1 MNKRNL
7 IFACIFICCIVLS
20 YFVLGRKNSARQK
33 IKHLEALEAGVEN
46 PLTVEELEEAIAK
59 NEARAEELLALQKQ
73 TGSWYKILA
82 VKYIDGEMYGEALS
96 ALQKAVQYYPQ
107 NQNLFYYI
115 GVSAGFMAKA
125 TLDFN
130 ADGKTTE
137 RDNYLLLAESGYK
150 RAVDLE
156 PDYFRAIY
164 GLAVLYVLEMN
175 QPAKAVPLLEK
186 ALTIEEKNTEAMMLL
201 GHAYYMTYDYE
212 AAVAMY
218 DKVIAAD
225 TSKERKEAAAAN
237 KKAVLDA
244 MYE

>member
-7 IFACIFICCIVLS
+7 IFVCIFICCIVLS

-33 IKHLEALEAGVEN
+33 IKNLETLEAGVEN

-59 NEARAEELLALQKQ
+59 NEARAEELLSLQEQ
-73 TGSWYKILA
+73 TGNWYKILA

-150 RAVDLE
+150 RAIELE

-186 ALTIEEKNTEAMMLL
+186 ALKIEEKNTEAMMLL

-218 DKVIAAD
+218 DKVIAAG

>member
-59 NEARAEELLALQKQ
+59 NEARAEELLALQEQ

-150 RAVDLE
+150 RAVELE

-201 GHAYYMTYDYE
+201 GHAYYMTYDY
-212 AAVAMY
+212 
-218 DKVIAAD
+218 
-225 TSKERKEAAAAN
+225 
-237 KKAVLDA
+237 
-244 MYE
+244 

>member
-7 IFACIFICCIVLS
+7 IFVCIFICCIVLS

-33 IKHLEALEAGVEN
+33 IKNLEALEAGVEN

-59 NEARAEELLALQKQ
+59 NEARAEELLSLQEQ
-73 TGSWYKILA
+73 TGNWYKILA

-150 RAVDLE
+150 RAVELE
-156 PDYFRAIY
+156 PDYFKAIY

-186 ALTIEEKNTEAMMLL
+186 ALKIEEKNTEAMMLL

-212 AAVAMY
+212 AAVVMY
-218 DKVIAAD
+218 DKVIAAG
-225 TSKERKEAAAAN
+225 TSKVRKEAAAAN

>member
-7 IFACIFICCIVLS
+7 IFVCIFICCIVLS

-33 IKHLEALEAGVEN
+33 IKNLKALEAGVEN

-59 NEARAEELLALQKQ
+59 NEARAEELLSLQEQ
-73 TGSWYKILA
+73 TGNWYKILA

-150 RAVDLE
+150 RAIELE
-156 PDYFRAIY
+156 PDYFKAIY

-186 ALTIEEKNTEAMMLL
+186 ALKIEEKNTEAMMLL

-218 DKVIAAD
+218 DKVIAAG

>member
-1 MNKRNL
+1 MNKRTL
-7 IFACIFICCIVLS
+7 IFAGIFICCIVLS
-20 YFVLGRKNSARQK
+20 YFVFGGKNSDRQK
-33 IKHLEALEAGVEN
+33 IKHLETLEAGVEN
-46 PLTVEELEEAIAK
+46 PSSIEELKETIEKYEASVD
-59 NEARAEELLALQKQ
+59 ELLSLQEQ
-73 TGSWYKILA
+73 TGNWYKILA

-125 TLDFN
+125 SLDFN

-150 RAVDLE
+150 RAVELE
-156 PDYFRAIY
+156 PDYFRALY

-186 ALTIEEKNTEAMMLL
+186 ALSIEEKNTDAMMLL
-201 GHAYYMTYDYE
+201 GHAYYMIYDYD

-218 DKVIAAD
+218 DKVMAAD

>member
-1 MNKRNL
+1 MNRRNL
-7 IFACIFICCIVLS
+7 IFIGIAVCCISLS
-20 YFVLGRKNSARQK
+20 SVVFGRNNSNRRK
-33 IKHLEALEAGVEN
+33 IKHLQQMETDVKN
-46 PLTVEELEEAIAK
+46 PSTVEELKEAI
-59 NEARAEELLALQKQ
+59 EQYESRAEELIDVQEQA
-73 TGSWYKILA
+73 GIWYKLLA
-82 VKYIDGEMYGEALS
+82 TKYIDEEMYGQALS

-115 GVSAGFMAKA
+115 GVSAGYMAKA
-125 TLDFN
+125 ELDFN
-130 ADGKTTE
+130 ADGKSTE

-150 RAVDLE
+150 RAIELE
-156 PDYFRAIY
+156 PDYFKALY
-164 GLAVLYVLEMN
+164 GLSVLYVLEMN
-175 QPAKAVPLLEK
+175 QPARAIPLLER
-186 ALTIEEKNTEAMMLL
+186 ALALEPKNEEAMMLS

-218 DKVIAAD
+218 DKVIAAG

>member
-7 IFACIFICCIVLS
+7 IFSCIFICCIVLS

-59 NEARAEELLALQKQ
+59 NEARAEELLALQEQ

-82 VKYIDGEMYGEALS
+82 EKYIDGEMYGEALS

>member
-7 IFACIFICCIVLS
+7 IFVCIFICCIVLS

-33 IKHLEALEAGVEN
+33 IKNLEALEAGVEN

-59 NEARAEELLALQKQ
+59 NEARAEELLSLQEQ
-73 TGSWYKILA
+73 TGNWYKILA

-150 RAVDLE
+150 RAVELE
-156 PDYFRAIY
+156 PDYFKAIY

-186 ALTIEEKNTEAMMLL
+186 ALKIEEKNTEAMMLL

-218 DKVIAAD
+218 DKVIAAG

>member
-7 IFACIFICCIVLS
+7 ILISAVVCFALVSSVF
-20 YFVLGRKNSARQK
+20 FGRQSDKRK
-33 IKHLEALEAGVEN
+33 IKKLQMMEAGVQN
-46 PLTVEELEEAIAK
+46 PSTVEELKEAIEK
-59 NEARAEELLALQKQ
+59 YESRAEELLALQEQ
-73 TGSWYKILA
+73 TGNWYKILA
-82 VKYIDGEMYGEALS
+82 TRYIDQEMYGEALS
-96 ALQKAVQYYPQ
+96 ALEKAVQYYPQ

-125 TLDFN
+125 SLDYN

-137 RDNYLLLAESGYK
+137 RENYLLLAESGYK
-150 RAVDLE
+150 RAVELE

-186 ALTIEEKNTEAMMLL
+186 ALSIEEKNTDAMMLL

-212 AAVAMY
+212 SAAAMY
-218 DKVIAAD
+218 DKVMSLSK
-225 TSKERKEAAAAN
+225 SKERKEAAAAN